1 MAAAWLF
8 RSYHHLLVV
17 PQSVA
22 DAYNVPRKAMSKDGH
37 MFIDA
42 PGGDS
47 LTGSPELVSRLAG
60 SRSSSPSR
68 SPTMTPTLIMTPAD
82 EAATAHAGGD
92 YELVHRGR
100 QQTSS
105 PDAMEKGEGHGHG
118 QAHESRHGSGHEHRS
133 HSGDHHGVRH
143 HTVHHH
149 HSGHVYSH
157 DHHYRSDSHH
167 AHHQHSD
174 SQHRN
179 SDHHSSTVTGATV
192 VASGPAVAGSSQA
205 NVASGTAT
213 RDPSTTPEFDNEKL
227 RPPSRSSV
235 GTRRTNRS
243 RTTVSSFL
251 SFSSLFRKAPK
262 LWKRFRG
269 KNRDIPSIVESARNT
284 AMSSSACHYWIPDS
298 YSNSTTFSTQHF
310 TNFHPIRLG
319 VAFPLEKRQPYVC
332 TFVLSPRR
340 SGIQLI

>member
-1 MAAAWLF
+1 M
-8 RSYHHLLVV
+8 SSCIVV
-17 PQSVA
+17 GNRRA
-22 DAYNVPRKAMSKDGH
+22 PRTRWTRRRMVRD
-37 MFIDA
+37 MDT
-42 PGGDS
+42 D
-47 LTGSPELVSRLAG
+47 
-60 SRSSSPSR
+60 
-68 SPTMTPTLIMTPAD
+68 TPMI
-82 EAATAHAGGD
+82 
-92 YELVHRGR
+92 RGMGR
-100 QQTSS
+100 VTNI
-105 PDAMEKGEGHGHG
+105 ARILGT
-118 QAHESRHGSGHEHRS
+118 
-133 HSGDHHGVRH
+133 HHGVHH
-143 HTVHHH
+143 HTAHHH

-179 SDHHSSTVTGATV
+179 SDHHSSGVTGTTA

-213 RDPSTTPEFDNEKL
+213 RDPSKTPEFDNEKL

-269 KNRDIPSIVESARNT
+269 KNRDIPSIVESARNMAT
-284 AMSSSACHYWIPDS
+284 SSSTCRSWIPDS
-298 YSNSTTFSTQHF
+298 NSDWTTFSTQHF
-310 TNFHPIRLG
+310 TNFHPIRMG
-319 VAFPLEKRQPYVC
+319 VAFPLEKRQPYIC
-332 TFVLSPRR
+332 TYVLSPSSLRYAAKLGYSLL
-340 SGIQLI
+340 SGYHSP